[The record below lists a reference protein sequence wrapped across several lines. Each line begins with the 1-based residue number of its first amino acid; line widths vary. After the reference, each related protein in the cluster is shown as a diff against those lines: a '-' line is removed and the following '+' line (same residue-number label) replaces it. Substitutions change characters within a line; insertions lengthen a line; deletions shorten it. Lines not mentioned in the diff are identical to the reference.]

1 MAGGKLSPRQKMINL
16 MYLVFIAM
24 MALNMSKEV
33 LSAFGLMNER
43 LEDSNTAATSRNQAF
58 MEGLQSKALE
68 NEKQY
73 GELAAKA
80 KKIDELAAEYNQ
92 YIESIKT
99 EMMKDVKNPKDYE
112 VMDKS
117 VYLDEKF
124 FLGGDK
130 YSPAGQEFV
139 DKMNAFREGVV
150 AVLGED
156 FKDIQKVL
164 KDKFSTGD
172 EKGKVRDREG
182 RPRDWLEYHYK
193 GFPMVASLTKLTQ
206 IQADIKSVESEILGA
221 MLQGNLAQQVSMD
234 NYQAI
239 VVLDKNAFYQG
250 EQVTGRVVLGRYDD
264 KTVPTRIDNLPGAKI
279 ENGQALF
286 SFGAGSVGEHDIK
299 GQFVFTEDGEE
310 KPIEIVGKYVVVPKP
325 NSATISADKMNSIYR
340 GVDNPMTISFAG
352 ISDNNVQASAP
363 GLRPVGSGGKYIW
376 RPDGIQGQEATVTV
390 TGKLPSGEIVSDKK
404 TFKVRNIPAPAAS
417 LRGMVGSARG
427 NKNDL
432 LASTINV
439 MFPDFV
445 FDVKANVVSF
455 EVSVPGNARIIVQGN
470 RFNAQAQAAINKAT
484 RGDIIVISN
493 VKTTLEGAPN
503 YKMPDSTPFTW
514 EIQ

>member
-1 MAGGKLSPRQKMINL
+1 MAGGKLTPRQKMINL

-43 LEDSNTAATSRNQAF
+43 LADSNAAASTRNQAF
-58 MEGLQSKALE
+58 MEGLQSKAGE

-73 GELAAKA
+73 GELADKA
-80 KKIDELAAEYNQ
+80 KKIGVLASDFDQ
-92 YIESIKT
+92 YLEGLKT
-99 EMMKDVKNPKDYE
+99 GMMEGVKDPKDYE

-117 VYLDEKF
+117 MFLDEKF

-130 YSPAGQEFV
+130 YSPDGQEFV
-139 DKMNAFREGVV
+139 DRVNNFRVEVSKL
-150 AVLGED
+150 LGDD
-156 FKDIQKVL
+156 FKDVQAVL

-172 EKGKVRDREG
+172 ENGKVKDREG

-206 IQADIKSVESEILGA
+206 IQSDIKSVESEILGA
-221 MLQGNLAQQVSMD
+221 MLQGNLAQQVSMS

-264 KTVPTRIDNLPGAKI
+264 KTVPTRIDNLPGSKI
-279 ENGQALF
+279 ENGQAVF
-286 SFGAGSVGEHDIK
+286 AFGAGSVGEHDIK

-352 ISDNNVQASAP
+352 VSDNNVTASAT
-363 GLRPVGSGGKYIW
+363 GLRAAGSGGKYIW
-376 RPDGIQGQEATVTV
+376 RPDGIQGTEATVSV
-390 TGKLPSGEIVSDKK
+390 TGKLPDGSSVSDKK
-404 TFKVRNIPAPAAS
+404 TFVVRNIPAPVAS
-417 LRGMVGSARG
+417 IRGREGTHRG

-432 LASTINV
+432 LNSTV
-439 MFPDFV
+439 AVKFPDFV
-445 FDVKANVVSF
+445 FDINVNVTQF
-455 EVSVPGNARIIVQGN
+455 EVSVPGSPRVVCQGN
-470 RFNAQAQAAINKAT
+470 KLNAAAIAAINKAKV
-484 RGDIIVISN
+484 GDIVVIGN
-493 VKTTLEGAPN
+493 VKTSIPGSPVII
-503 YKMPDSTPFTW
+503 KDSSPFTW